1 MKRDPKAILSAILR
15 GASRAEV
22 CAMMDDEQREMLL
35 GGMPAL
41 HLNRRMRRKAERG
54 LGKKKP

>member
-1 MKRDPKAILSAILR
+1 
-15 GASRAEV
+15 
-22 CAMMDDEQREMLL
+22 MMDDEQREMLL